1 MATDC
6 SIMLLSPH
14 VPVAPSGSFNRS
26 CSSSSSSSSTSTDS
40 EGVNHPHASENLRA
54 VSSPNAARCLDY
66 GKCVESCAAYG
77 RICPLSALAAGNA
90 ASVKMEAILA
100 DSPLFQGQ
108 PPIFP
113 KTVKSEDLVL
123 GERLGEGGFCYVY
136 GCAFKDAP
144 LDESCAIKYLRP
156 QITSQKKSFE
166 HGAADLATEAFF
178 LAKLNHPNIIKLRAV
193 TTGSVES
200 NVCSGKETGFFLV
213 VDRLVETVDQRLQR
227 WREQMDHTP
236 HSLFHRMSKE
246 FKDNQKA
253 FLKERLKVAS
263 DIASVMAYLHS
274 LNVGEYHESES
285 VAVECLHCLTW
296 VVPFSI
302 FAAYRDL
309 KPDNIGFDSKGN
321 LKLFDLGLCKEEKPT
336 IASKEGRYCM
346 SKCMKVKLLYCVL

>member
-1 MATDC
+1 
-6 SIMLLSPH
+6 MLLSPH
-14 VPVAPSGSFNRS
+14 APVAPSGTFNR
-26 CSSSSSSSSTSTDS
+26 SSSSSSSSSSS
-40 EGVNHPHASENLRA
+40 ESESVKQHQYTHSEN
-54 VSSPNAARCLDY
+54 VQSQSSPSAARCLDY

-90 ASVKMEAILA
+90 ASLKMESILA

-108 PPIFP
+108 PPIFR
-113 KTVKSEDLVL
+113 KTVNSEDLVL

-178 LAKLNHPNIIKLRAV
+178 LAKLDHPNIIKLRAV

-213 VDRLVETVDQRLQR
+213 IDRLVETLEDRLQR
-227 WREQMDHTP
+227 WRLQMDETP

-246 FKDNQKA
+246 FKDKQKSC
-253 FLKERLKVAS
+253 LKERLQVAI
-263 DIASVMAYLHS
+263 DIASVMMYLHS
-274 LNVGEYHESES
+274 LNV
-285 VAVECLHCLTW
+285 
-296 VVPFSI
+296 
-302 FAAYRDL
+302 AYRDL
-309 KPDNIGFDSKGN
+309 KPDNVSAKW
-321 LKLFDLGLCKEEKPT
+321 LC
-336 IASKEGRYCM
+336 
-346 SKCMKVKLLYCVL
+346 